1 MSDQHPPAFDT
12 FAVIGAGP
20 VGSIMAAHLARLEK
34 KVYVVDIQ
42 EHLVR
47 AIREQGIAVEGKGP
61 SFTVR
66 VTEAFQFTANLER
79 LKADW
84 IIIAVKSNSLD
95 SLLEELKLVLGR
107 GQKILILQ
115 NGIDNEERAA
125 ERFGAENVFRIVPNY
140 AGGMVKPG
148 LYRLSFF
155 NPPNYVGA
163 CVPANEAVGRELA
176 ALITRAGLETVF
188 TSDIKK
194 QEWIKT
200 ILAAGL
206 MPVCAT
212 TGLNMKDAMDN
223 DETRCLCERILAE
236 SISVACKAGYK
247 FEDDFYEACLSYLS
261 KTDYHKPSSSVDLE
275 AGNPV
280 EYVFQPIIDYG
291 KKLETPTPCLQSLT
305 WIMRTLEK
313 ERRQI
318 GFVRIPVKPAKK

>member
-1 MSDQHPPAFDT
+1 MNEQHPGAFDT

-42 EHLVR
+42 EYLIR
-47 AIREQGIAVEGKGP
+47 AIREQGITVEGQGRT
-61 SFTVR
+61 FTAR
-66 VTEAFQFTANLER
+66 VNDAFLFTANLER

-95 SLLEELKLVLGR
+95 SLLEELKLVFGR
-107 GQKILILQ
+107 EQKILILQ
-115 NGIDNEERAA
+115 NGIDNEEKVA
-125 ERFGAENVFRIVPNY
+125 ERFGAENVFRAVPNY
-140 AGGMVKPG
+140 AGGIVKPG
-148 LYRLSFF
+148 VYRLSFF
-155 NPPNYVGA
+155 NPPNYLGA
-163 CVPANEAVGRELA
+163 CVPANEPIGLKLA
-176 ALITRAGLETVF
+176 ALITQAGLETVF
-188 TSDIKK
+188 TPDIKK

-212 TGLNMKDAMDN
+212 TGLNMKEAMDN

-236 SISVACKAGYK
+236 SIAVADRVGYK
-247 FEDDFYEACLSYLS
+247 FEDDFFETCLSYLS
-261 KTDYHKPSSSVDLE
+261 QADYHKPSSSIDLE

-291 KKLETPTPCLQSLT
+291 RKLETPTPCLQSLT

-318 GFVRIPVKPAKK
+318 GFLRTPAKPAKK